1 MNTIILKRGT
11 THTTTN
17 MPKFKRIIDDPLN
30 SLVLSELLSVYV
42 KADSEFNVV
51 NITEMANEW
60 SKSEEDIV
68 NAIRQLISLDIFVE
82 V

>member
-11 THTTTN
+11 THTTAN
-17 MPKFKRIIDDPLN
+17 MSKFKRIIDDPLN
-30 SLVLSELLSVYV
+30 SLVLSELLNVYV